1 MAKYC
6 AMPPTKKKKTA
17 TNPLIRYFS
26 DLSQASLTGDARQIQ
41 LVLLA
46 AVRGLKKELPACSEE
61 LGGILATYSA
71 NPGALRRANNAPPPE
86 DVDAGTALLQFPR
99 LQESDRPTFNGQTHE
114 RVEQFL
120 AERRSMDILLSQGIE
135 PPRSVLL
142 EGAPGTG
149 KTALAA
155 WMAISL
161 DLPLVVLDL
170 ATTVSSYLGKT
181 GSNLKRSLDYA
192 RAHPC
197 VFLLDEF
204 DSIAKR
210 RDHSDDVGELK
221 RIVTVLLKELE
232 NWPFTSVLVAATNH
246 PELLDPAIE
255 RRFDVVL
262 SIPIPNQE
270 AREKI
275 LINKLNSF
283 SESLSSRYLSGFSQ
297 ALDGRTG
304 SEIETMVNA
313 ALRRHVVQ
321 KTPLAQALGEVL
333 CEWSGTEPSKEQI
346 HKVIH
351 LLKHEAKLTVREI
364 ASIVG
369 LSSSGVQHHLKKS
382 R

>member
-1 MAKYC
+1 
-6 AMPPTKKKKTA
+6 MPPMKKKKTA
-17 TNPLIRYFS
+17 IPSLTRYFS
-26 DLSQASLTGDARQIQ
+26 DLAQASLAGDTRQIQ

-46 AVRGLKKELPACSEE
+46 AVRGLKKEMPECSEE
-61 LGGILATYSA
+61 LGKVLATYSA

-86 DVDAGTALLQFPR
+86 DPDAGIALLRFPP
-99 LQESDRPTFNGQTHE
+99 LQEVIRPTFSGQTYE
-114 RVEQFL
+114 CVEQFL

-142 EGAPGTG
+142 KGAPGTG

-155 WMAISL
+155 WIAASL

-170 ATTVSSYLGKT
+170 ASTVSSYLGKT

-232 NWPFTSVLVAATNH
+232 DWPFTSVLVAATNH

-262 SIPIPNQE
+262 TIPIPNQE
-270 AREKI
+270 ARETI
-275 LINKLNSF
+275 LISKLNSF
-283 SESLSSRYLSGFSQ
+283 SEGLSSHYLCGLAQ
-297 ALDGRTG
+297 GLDGRTG
-304 SEIETMVNA
+304 SEIETMVKA
-313 ALRRHVVQ
+313 ALRRHIV
-321 KTPLAQALGEVL
+321 KETPLAQALGEIL
-333 CEWSGTEPSKEQI
+333 CEWSGTESSKEQLHEMI
-346 HKVIH
+346 N
-351 LLKHEAKLTVREI
+351 LFKHEAKLTVREI
-364 ASIVG
+364 ATIVG

-382 R
+382 T